1 MSKFE
6 TYVFNNE
13 NYIDLKPIQFGSEKC
28 DPLHSVGPTVKNN
41 YLFHYVISG
50 KGKFFSVDP
59 KTFEKK
65 YYEVSPGEGF
75 LICPNEICS
84 YQSDENDPWHYMWIE
99 FNGIK
104 AKLYMEEAGLT
115 PANPIFKLKERINS
129 LKIIE
134 EMKSIINNNKKN
146 HSFIIGHLYLF
157 INYLIEFSLNS
168 TLNELD
174 NLNELYIREALN
186 FIEEN
191 YNRNISVED
200 VSNRCNLSKSYFTRI
215 FKKHMNITPQEFL
228 IQYKMLQACNLLKDK
243 SLSIS
248 QVAEL
253 LGYSN
258 QFNFSVAFKKKFNLS
273 PSKWRTTFI
282 NNIS

>member
-1 MSKFE
+1 
-6 TYVFNNE
+6 
-13 NYIDLKPIQFGSEKC
+13 
-28 DPLHSVGPTVKNN
+28 
-41 YLFHYVISG
+41 
-50 KGKFFSVDP
+50 
-59 KTFEKK
+59 
-65 YYEVSPGEGF
+65 
-75 LICPNEICS
+75 
-84 YQSDENDPWHYMWIE
+84 MWIE

-115 PANPIFKLKERINS
+115 PANPIFKLKESINS

-134 EMKSIINNNKKN
+134 EMKSIISNNKKN
-146 HSFIIGHLYLF
+146 PSFLIGHLYLF
-157 INYLIEFSLNS
+157 INSLIEFSLNS

-174 NLNELYIREALN
+174 TLNELYIREALN

-215 FKKHMNITPQEFL
+215 FKKHMNTTPQEFL